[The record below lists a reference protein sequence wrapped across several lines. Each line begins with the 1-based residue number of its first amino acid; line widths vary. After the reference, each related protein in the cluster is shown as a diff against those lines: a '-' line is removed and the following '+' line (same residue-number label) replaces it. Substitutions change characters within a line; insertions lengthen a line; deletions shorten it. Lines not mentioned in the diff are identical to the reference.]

1 MSFREFV
8 EQVRPSYQ
16 WYKHCEILAD
26 VLQRAADGKIKR
38 LMIFMPPRHG
48 KSELT
53 SRLFSAYFLY
63 RYPHRWVAVTSY
75 AADLAYTLSRAAQEN
90 YRNAGGPIKG
100 SASAVK
106 HWETGQGGGF
116 WAAGVGGPATGKGWH
131 LGIIDDPL
139 KNAQEAA
146 SPQIR
151 STQKEWYGS
160 TWYTREEPWAND
172 DPNGL
177 LIVIQTR
184 WNEDDLAGWQLTEEA
199 TAATDPEEG
208 EPERWHIVSMAA
220 IKEEEKDE
228 PAFPPTCTV
237 EPDWRKPGQA
247 LCPERRPLEK
257 LKRIAARIGEY
268 FFGALFQQRPTPRE
282 GSFFKVAQLQIV
294 DAAPAGLPAVR
305 AWDLGATEGDGDPT
319 AGVKME
325 GPDSEGIFYIS
336 DVARG
341 QWGTDTRNKMI
352 RQTAELDGKGVR
364 IHGPQD
370 PAAAGKDAA
379 IYFVRLL
386 SGFTV
391 RTEPVSGNKVLRAD
405 PFSSQVNAGN
415 VRLVRGAWNKAF
427 IEELRVFPGGK
438 NDDQVDG
445 ASDAFTELQS
455 GASNTIKRDPKRQS
469 RYGYA

>member
-1 MSFREFV
+1 M
-8 EQVRPSYQ
+8 
-16 WYKHCEILAD
+16 
-26 VLQRAADGKIKR
+26 
-38 LMIFMPPRHG
+38 
-48 KSELT
+48 
-53 SRLFSAYFLY
+53 
-63 RYPHRWVAVTSY
+63 
-75 AADLAYTLSRAAQEN
+75 
-90 YRNAGGPIKG
+90 
-100 SASAVK
+100 
-106 HWETGQGGGF
+106 
-116 WAAGVGGPATGKGWH
+116 
-131 LGIIDDPL
+131 
-139 KNAQEAA
+139 
-146 SPQIR
+146 
-151 STQKEWYGS
+151 
-160 TWYTREEPWAND
+160 
-172 DPNGL
+172 
-177 LIVIQTR
+177 
-184 WNEDDLAGWQLTEEA
+184 
-199 TAATDPEEG
+199 
-208 EPERWHIVSMAA
+208 
-220 IKEEEKDE
+220 
-228 PAFPPTCTV
+228 
-237 EPDWRKPGQA
+237 
-247 LCPERRPLEK
+247 
-257 LKRIAARIGEY
+257 
-268 FFGALFQQRPTPRE
+268 
-282 GSFFKVAQLQIV
+282 